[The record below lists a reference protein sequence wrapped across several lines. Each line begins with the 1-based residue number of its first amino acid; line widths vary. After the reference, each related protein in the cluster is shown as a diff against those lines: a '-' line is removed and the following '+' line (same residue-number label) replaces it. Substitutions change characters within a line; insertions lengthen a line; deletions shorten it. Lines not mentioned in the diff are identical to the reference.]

1 MNIKENKGLIIS
13 IIGIILT
20 ISIYGIF
27 FGVPLTIIG
36 VYLLNKNAQ
45 GKDLEKKLRK
55 NKKN

>member
-36 VYLLNKNAQ
+36 VYLLNKKAK